1 MEPQLSC
8 VNSNR
13 QKSFQTS
20 CVRFGGWWI
29 WKSVAIYI
37 LKSQFPTHVVILHV
51 FVSIV
56 SESSL
61 LWCFWTAQRSAVNQ
75 TEIVNTFL
83 SFVVLMMFWVS
94 LNVTF
99 SCVFLSMEAITAHDD
114 VFYLHW
120 RFFRWKYKL
129 LFVLNVSFMFVLM
142 YLFVVVSLPL
152 QHLKQRKQQN
162 FLHHRY
168 FVLITL

>member
-1 MEPQLSC
+1 MLDFVFVLLEPQLSC

-20 CVRFGGWWI
+20 CVRFCCN
-29 WKSVAIYI
+29 S
-37 LKSQFPTHVVILHV
+37 SCFCLH
-51 FVSIV
+51 
-56 SESSL
+56 
-61 LWCFWTAQRSAVNQ
+61 CFWELVAVVFLNC
-75 TEIVNTFL
+75 TEISCQSNWDCQHFFVK

-99 SCVFLSMEAITAHDD
+99 SCVFLSMEAIAAHDD

-142 YLFVVVSLPL
+142 YLISSLYKFIEKHPIKL
-152 QHLKQRKQQN
+152 
-162 FLHHRY
+162 
-168 FVLITL
+168 